1 MKRIVILLLAGSI
14 FSCGDGLQETDYD
27 PKGATDTRDR
37 EISYQ
42 IKRSFRMEGG
52 DVTFSNEFDG
62 ARLNDVNSDQSGH
75 FQLTILP
82 ENEPINK
89 SPWFAF
95 TIESN
100 RERALTLSL
109 EYPGFKHRYV
119 PKFSRD
125 LQTWTPIDSSDMR
138 LDTVDWVDESPV
150 TTLTFPLEVGTEKLY
165 VAAQELLPSDS
176 VYAWEEKMIR
186 THAGVMQPLGYSRLG
201 KPINLINFG
210 NLGSRNW
217 IFIMGRQHPPE
228 VSGYLASQAFLETLL
243 ADNELATQFRERF
256 RIAMVPMLNPDGVDH
271 GHWRQSAGGVDLNRD
286 WANFNQPETRLI
298 KDYLDNSIA
307 EGIRI
312 DFAIDFH
319 STDTDMY
326 YIFTDEMQTHRQ
338 GFTGLWLN
346 LLRDKIPGYEPD
358 TEATD
363 LSSPSAKYYFFHEL
377 RAEFVTFEV
386 ADENARAEVRQRAV
400 AGAEAMMEL
409 LMTDI

>member
-1 MKRIVILLLAGSI
+1 MKRILILLLAGTML
-14 FSCGDGLQETDYD
+14 SCGDGLKETDYD

-37 EISYQ
+37 KISYQ
-42 IKRSFRMEGG
+42 IKRSFRMEQG
-52 DVTFSNEFDG
+52 DVTFSNEFTG
-62 ARLNDVNSDQSGH
+62 ARLNDVTSNQEGV

-95 TIESN
+95 SVSST
-100 RERALTLSL
+100 RERDLTLSL

-119 PKFSRD
+119 PKISTDF
-125 LQTWTPIDSSDMR
+125 QTWIPIDSSLMR

-150 TTLTFPLEVGTEKLY
+150 TTLTFPLKTGREKVY
-165 VAAQELLPSDS
+165 VSAQELLPSDS
-176 VYAWEEKMIR
+176 VYAWEERIIR
-186 THAGVMQPLGYSRLG
+186 QYSGVIQPLGYSRLG
-201 KPINLINFG
+201 KPVNLLNFG

-217 IFIMGRQHPPE
+217 VFLMGRQHPPE
-228 VSGYLASQAFLETLL
+228 VSGYLASQAYLEALL
-243 ADNELATQFRERF
+243 ADNELANRFRERF

-286 WANFNQPETRLI
+286 WANFNQPETRLV
-298 KDYLDNSIA
+298 KDYLDNTIA
-307 EGIRI
+307 EGIRV

-346 LLRDKIPGYEPD
+346 LIREKIPGYEPD

-363 LSSPSAKYYFFHEL
+363 MTSPSAKYYFFNEL
-377 RAEFVTFEV
+377 RSEFVTFEV
-386 ADENARAEVRQRAV
+386 GDETPREEVRQRAI

-409 LMTDI
+409 LMTDL